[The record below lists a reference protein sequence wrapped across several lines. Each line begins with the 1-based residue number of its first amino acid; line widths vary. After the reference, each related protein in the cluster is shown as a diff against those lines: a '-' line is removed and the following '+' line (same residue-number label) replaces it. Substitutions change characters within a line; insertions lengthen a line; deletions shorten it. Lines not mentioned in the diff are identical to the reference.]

1 MEQSSF
7 RKWLARMLAQYKARF
22 APADIVNPKV
32 VTATASAAAASA
44 EAPAQPEAV
53 YQRITAAAAKQIIDS
68 DPATVIV
75 DVREASEYATG
86 HIPKAVLLPLG
97 KIARH
102 AADVLPDTNARILVY
117 CQSGM
122 RSRSGTERLLAL
134 EYTNVFDI
142 GGISAWPYDVVR
154 DD

>member
-1 MEQSSF
+1 MEQSRF
-7 RKWLARMLAQYKARF
+7 GKGFTRVLAQLKARF
-22 APADIVNPKV
+22 TPADIEKPKA
-32 VTATASAAAASA
+32 VTATSAAAATSA

-53 YQRITAAAAKQIIDS
+53 YQRITVAAAKQIIDS

-75 DVREASEYATG
+75 DVREPSEYATG
-86 HIPKAVLLPLG
+86 HIPKAALLPLG

-102 AADVLPDTNARILVY
+102 VADVLPDTNARILVY

-134 EYTNVFDI
+134 GYTNVFDI
-142 GGISAWPYDVVR
+142 GGIGAWPYDVVR
-154 DD
+154 D